1 MIAISNA
8 DRDKIV
14 ELLLLFAKT
23 KEKGKRT
30 LRGINNRRVAGILAQ
45 KLDRKPTMEST
56 PDNKNSAT
64 EK

>member
-14 ELLLLFAKT
+14 ELLRLFAKT
-23 KEKGKRT
+23 KEEGKRT
-30 LRGINNRRVAGILAQ
+30 LRGTNQRRIAGNLAN
-45 KLDRKPTMEST
+45 KLDRKPTLEST
-56 PDNKNSAT
+56 PDKKNSAS